1 MQMITYLEEKEIR
14 EAAKVTKTSLHGYI
28 LHMEEQ
34 GKAATT
40 ISRMMAAM
48 KAFFNYEC
56 MQACIRRNPAE
67 SLHAPKVEKKAP
79 VILSVD
85 QVSALLAQPSG
96 QTPKEIRDKAMLALL
111 YATGIR
117 VSELIGIQ
125 MEDINMNIGFLVC
138 RDGER
143 ERTIP
148 FGRSAKAALEEYL
161 ERDMSFTGI
170 LCMALLQM
178 VQVWSIVISGVIV
191 NVAAGVVY
199 GVWRAFAI
207 CLISSSLAH
216 GISFTVCQHL
226 GKYLDKILPD
236 TGSYKLDLIAKSD
249 HPAYTVVTLCF
260 LPILPNGIISIAASR
275 SRLKPW
281 EFTLAMFCGS
291 AFSVF
296 VYCWLGSSLVQGDWI
311 ASAVLVVF
319 MLAVAFLML
328 RYQKQILHFTDRLM
342 EKRKKHHGKQHTD
355 ISES

>member
-1 MQMITYLEEKEIR
+1 MVTRIDWGSMRGEVDRFEQYLREVKQASENTVQSYRRDLMQMITYLEEKEIR

-40 ISRMMAAM
+40 ISRMMAAI

-56 MQACIRRNPAE
+56 MQARIRRNPAE

-161 ERDMSFTGI
+161 EHARNELLRGKGSDYFFVNCTGGAMSRQGFWKIIKYYGEKAGI
-170 LCMALLQM
+170 EEDITPHTLRH
-178 VQVWSIVISGVIV
+178 SF
-191 NVAAGVVY
+191 AA
-199 GVWRAFAI
+199 
-207 CLISSSLAH
+207 H
-216 GISFTVCQHL
+216 
-226 GKYLDKILPD
+226 
-236 TGSYKLDLIAKSD
+236 LIARGADMRAVQTILGHSD
-249 HPAYTVVTLCF
+249 MATTQMYAAY
-260 LPILPNGIISIAASR
+260 R
-275 SRLKPW
+275 
-281 EFTLAMFCGS
+281 E
-291 AFSVF
+291 
-296 VYCWLGSSLVQGDWI
+296 D
-311 ASAVLVVF
+311 
-319 MLAVAFLML
+319 
-328 RYQKQILHFTDRLM
+328 
-342 EKRKKHHGKQHTD
+342 
-355 ISES
+355 

>member
-1 MQMITYLEEKEIR
+1 MVTRTDWGSMRGEVDRFEQYLREVKQASENTVQSYRRDLMQMITYLEEKGIR

-40 ISRMMAAM
+40 ISRMMAAI

-56 MQACIRRNPAE
+56 MQARIRRNPAE

-161 ERDMSFTGI
+161 EHARNELLRGKGSDYFFVNCTGGAMSRQGFWKIIKYYGEKAGI
-170 LCMALLQM
+170 EEDITPHTLRH
-178 VQVWSIVISGVIV
+178 SF
-191 NVAAGVVY
+191 AA
-199 GVWRAFAI
+199 
-207 CLISSSLAH
+207 H
-216 GISFTVCQHL
+216 
-226 GKYLDKILPD
+226 
-236 TGSYKLDLIAKSD
+236 LIARGADMRAVQMILGHSD
-249 HPAYTVVTLCF
+249 MATTQMYAAY
-260 LPILPNGIISIAASR
+260 R
-275 SRLKPW
+275 
-281 EFTLAMFCGS
+281 
-291 AFSVF
+291 
-296 VYCWLGSSLVQGDWI
+296 GD
-311 ASAVLVVF
+311 
-319 MLAVAFLML
+319 
-328 RYQKQILHFTDRLM
+328 
-342 EKRKKHHGKQHTD
+342 
-355 ISES
+355 

>member
-56 MQACIRRNPAE
+56 MQECIRRNPAE

-79 VILSVD
+79 VVLSVD

-161 ERDMSFTGI
+161 EHARNELLRGKGSDYFFVNCTGGAMSRQGFWKIIKYYGEKAGI
-170 LCMALLQM
+170 EEDITPHTLRH
-178 VQVWSIVISGVIV
+178 SF
-191 NVAAGVVY
+191 AA
-199 GVWRAFAI
+199 
-207 CLISSSLAH
+207 H
-216 GISFTVCQHL
+216 
-226 GKYLDKILPD
+226 
-236 TGSYKLDLIAKSD
+236 LIARGADMRAVQTILGHSD
-249 HPAYTVVTLCF
+249 MATTQMYAAYRE
-260 LPILPNGIISIAASR
+260 N
-275 SRLKPW
+275 
-281 EFTLAMFCGS
+281 
-291 AFSVF
+291 
-296 VYCWLGSSLVQGDWI
+296 
-311 ASAVLVVF
+311 
-319 MLAVAFLML
+319 
-328 RYQKQILHFTDRLM
+328 
-342 EKRKKHHGKQHTD
+342 
-355 ISES
+355 

>member
-1 MQMITYLEEKEIR
+1 MVTRTDWGSMRGEVDRFEQYLREVKQASENTVQSYRRDLMQMITYLEEKEIR

-161 ERDMSFTGI
+161 EHARNELLRGKGSDYFFVNCTGGAMSRQGFWKIIKYYSEKAGI
-170 LCMALLQM
+170 EEDITPHTLRH
-178 VQVWSIVISGVIV
+178 SF
-191 NVAAGVVY
+191 AA
-199 GVWRAFAI
+199 
-207 CLISSSLAH
+207 H
-216 GISFTVCQHL
+216 
-226 GKYLDKILPD
+226 
-236 TGSYKLDLIAKSD
+236 LIARGADVRAVQTILGHSD
-249 HPAYTVVTLCF
+249 MATTQMYAAY
-260 LPILPNGIISIAASR
+260 R
-275 SRLKPW
+275 
-281 EFTLAMFCGS
+281 E
-291 AFSVF
+291 
-296 VYCWLGSSLVQGDWI
+296 D
-311 ASAVLVVF
+311 
-319 MLAVAFLML
+319 
-328 RYQKQILHFTDRLM
+328 
-342 EKRKKHHGKQHTD
+342 
-355 ISES
+355 

>member
-79 VILSVD
+79 VVLSVD

-138 RDGER
+138 RDWER

-161 ERDMSFTGI
+161 EHARNELLRGKGSDYFFVNCTGGAMSRQGFWKIIKYYGEKAGI
-170 LCMALLQM
+170 EEDITPHTLRH
-178 VQVWSIVISGVIV
+178 SF
-191 NVAAGVVY
+191 AA
-199 GVWRAFAI
+199 
-207 CLISSSLAH
+207 H
-216 GISFTVCQHL
+216 
-226 GKYLDKILPD
+226 
-236 TGSYKLDLIAKSD
+236 LIARGADMRAVQTILGHSD
-249 HPAYTVVTLCF
+249 MATTQMYAAYRG
-260 LPILPNGIISIAASR
+260 N
-275 SRLKPW
+275 
-281 EFTLAMFCGS
+281 
-291 AFSVF
+291 
-296 VYCWLGSSLVQGDWI
+296 
-311 ASAVLVVF
+311 
-319 MLAVAFLML
+319 
-328 RYQKQILHFTDRLM
+328 
-342 EKRKKHHGKQHTD
+342 
-355 ISES
+355 

>member
-1 MQMITYLEEKEIR
+1 MVTRIDWGSMRGEVDRFEQYLREVKQASENTVQSYRRELMQMITYLEEKEIR

-79 VILSVD
+79 VVLSVD

-161 ERDMSFTGI
+161 EHARNELLRGKGSDYFFVNCTGGAMSRQGFWKIIKYYGEKAGI
-170 LCMALLQM
+170 EEDITPHTLRH
-178 VQVWSIVISGVIV
+178 SF
-191 NVAAGVVY
+191 AA
-199 GVWRAFAI
+199 
-207 CLISSSLAH
+207 H
-216 GISFTVCQHL
+216 
-226 GKYLDKILPD
+226 
-236 TGSYKLDLIAKSD
+236 LIARGADMRAVQTILGHSD
-249 HPAYTVVTLCF
+249 MATTQMYAAY
-260 LPILPNGIISIAASR
+260 R
-275 SRLKPW
+275 
-281 EFTLAMFCGS
+281 E
-291 AFSVF
+291 
-296 VYCWLGSSLVQGDWI
+296 D
-311 ASAVLVVF
+311 
-319 MLAVAFLML
+319 
-328 RYQKQILHFTDRLM
+328 
-342 EKRKKHHGKQHTD
+342 
-355 ISES
+355 

>member
-1 MQMITYLEEKEIR
+1 MVTRIDWGSMRGEVDRFEQYLREVKQASENTVQSYRRDLMQMITYLEEKEIR

-79 VILSVD
+79 VVLSVD

-161 ERDMSFTGI
+161 EHARNDLLRGKGSDYFFVNCTGGAMSRQGFWKIIKYYGEKAGI
-170 LCMALLQM
+170 EEDITPHTLRH
-178 VQVWSIVISGVIV
+178 SF
-191 NVAAGVVY
+191 AA
-199 GVWRAFAI
+199 
-207 CLISSSLAH
+207 H
-216 GISFTVCQHL
+216 
-226 GKYLDKILPD
+226 
-236 TGSYKLDLIAKSD
+236 LIARGADMRAVQTILGHSD
-249 HPAYTVVTLCF
+249 MATTQMYAAY
-260 LPILPNGIISIAASR
+260 R
-275 SRLKPW
+275 
-281 EFTLAMFCGS
+281 E
-291 AFSVF
+291 
-296 VYCWLGSSLVQGDWI
+296 D
-311 ASAVLVVF
+311 
-319 MLAVAFLML
+319 
-328 RYQKQILHFTDRLM
+328 
-342 EKRKKHHGKQHTD
+342 
-355 ISES
+355 

>member
-1 MQMITYLEEKEIR
+1 MVTRIDWGSMRGEEDRIEQYLREVKQASENTVQSYRRDLMQMITYLEEKEIR

-117 VSELIGIQ
+117 VSELVGIQ

-161 ERDMSFTGI
+161 EHARNELLRGKGSDYFFVNCTGGAMSRQGFWKIIKYYGEKAGI
-170 LCMALLQM
+170 EEDITPHTLRH
-178 VQVWSIVISGVIV
+178 SF
-191 NVAAGVVY
+191 AA
-199 GVWRAFAI
+199 
-207 CLISSSLAH
+207 H
-216 GISFTVCQHL
+216 
-226 GKYLDKILPD
+226 
-236 TGSYKLDLIAKSD
+236 LIARGADMRAVQTILGHSD
-249 HPAYTVVTLCF
+249 MATTQMYAAY
-260 LPILPNGIISIAASR
+260 R
-275 SRLKPW
+275 
-281 EFTLAMFCGS
+281 
-291 AFSVF
+291 
-296 VYCWLGSSLVQGDWI
+296 GD
-311 ASAVLVVF
+311 
-319 MLAVAFLML
+319 
-328 RYQKQILHFTDRLM
+328 
-342 EKRKKHHGKQHTD
+342 
-355 ISES
+355 

>member
-1 MQMITYLEEKEIR
+1 MVTRIDWGSMRGEVDRFEQYLREVKQASENTVQSYRRDLMQMITYLEEKEIR

-79 VILSVD
+79 VVLSVD

-96 QTPKEIRDKAMLALL
+96 HTPKEIRDKAMLALL

-161 ERDMSFTGI
+161 EHARNELLRGKGSDYFFVNWTGGAMSRQGFWKIIKYYGEKAGI
-170 LCMALLQM
+170 EEDITPHTLRH
-178 VQVWSIVISGVIV
+178 SF
-191 NVAAGVVY
+191 AA
-199 GVWRAFAI
+199 
-207 CLISSSLAH
+207 H
-216 GISFTVCQHL
+216 
-226 GKYLDKILPD
+226 
-236 TGSYKLDLIAKSD
+236 LIARGADMRAVQTILGHSD
-249 HPAYTVVTLCF
+249 MATTQMYAAY
-260 LPILPNGIISIAASR
+260 R
-275 SRLKPW
+275 
-281 EFTLAMFCGS
+281 E
-291 AFSVF
+291 
-296 VYCWLGSSLVQGDWI
+296 D
-311 ASAVLVVF
+311 
-319 MLAVAFLML
+319 
-328 RYQKQILHFTDRLM
+328 
-342 EKRKKHHGKQHTD
+342 
-355 ISES
+355 

>member
-1 MQMITYLEEKEIR
+1 MVTRIDWGSMRGEVDRFEQYLREVKQASENTVQSYRRDLMQMITYLEEKEIR

-34 GKAATT
+34 GKSATT

-161 ERDMSFTGI
+161 EHARNDLLRGKGSDYFFVNCTGGAMSRQGFWKIIKYYGEKAGI
-170 LCMALLQM
+170 EEDITPHTLRH
-178 VQVWSIVISGVIV
+178 SF
-191 NVAAGVVY
+191 AA
-199 GVWRAFAI
+199 
-207 CLISSSLAH
+207 H
-216 GISFTVCQHL
+216 
-226 GKYLDKILPD
+226 
-236 TGSYKLDLIAKSD
+236 LIARGADMRAVQTILGHSD
-249 HPAYTVVTLCF
+249 MATTQMYAAY
-260 LPILPNGIISIAASR
+260 R
-275 SRLKPW
+275 
-281 EFTLAMFCGS
+281 E
-291 AFSVF
+291 
-296 VYCWLGSSLVQGDWI
+296 D
-311 ASAVLVVF
+311 
-319 MLAVAFLML
+319 
-328 RYQKQILHFTDRLM
+328 
-342 EKRKKHHGKQHTD
+342 
-355 ISES
+355 

>member
-1 MQMITYLEEKEIR
+1 MVTRIDWGSMRGEVDRFEQYLREVKQASENTVQSYRRDLMQMITYLEEKEIR

-40 ISRMMAAM
+40 ISRMMAAI

-79 VILSVD
+79 VVLSVD

-161 ERDMSFTGI
+161 EHARNELLRGKGSDYFFVNCTGGAMSRQGFWKIIKYYGEKAGI
-170 LCMALLQM
+170 EEDITPHTLRH
-178 VQVWSIVISGVIV
+178 SF
-191 NVAAGVVY
+191 AA
-199 GVWRAFAI
+199 
-207 CLISSSLAH
+207 H
-216 GISFTVCQHL
+216 
-226 GKYLDKILPD
+226 
-236 TGSYKLDLIAKSD
+236 LIARGADMRAVQTILGHSD
-249 HPAYTVVTLCF
+249 MATTQMYAAY
-260 LPILPNGIISIAASR
+260 R
-275 SRLKPW
+275 
-281 EFTLAMFCGS
+281 E
-291 AFSVF
+291 
-296 VYCWLGSSLVQGDWI
+296 D
-311 ASAVLVVF
+311 
-319 MLAVAFLML
+319 
-328 RYQKQILHFTDRLM
+328 
-342 EKRKKHHGKQHTD
+342 
-355 ISES
+355 

>member
-1 MQMITYLEEKEIR
+1 MVTRIDWGSMRGEVDRFEQYLREVKQASENTVQSYRRDLMQMITYLEEKEIR

-40 ISRMMAAM
+40 ISRMMAAI

-56 MQACIRRNPAE
+56 MQARIRRNPAE

-117 VSELIGIQ
+117 VSELVGIQ

-161 ERDMSFTGI
+161 EHARNELLRGKGSDYFFVNCTGGAMSRQGFWKIIKYYGEKAGI
-170 LCMALLQM
+170 EEDITPHTLRH
-178 VQVWSIVISGVIV
+178 SF
-191 NVAAGVVY
+191 AA
-199 GVWRAFAI
+199 
-207 CLISSSLAH
+207 H
-216 GISFTVCQHL
+216 
-226 GKYLDKILPD
+226 
-236 TGSYKLDLIAKSD
+236 LIARGADMRAVQTILGHSD
-249 HPAYTVVTLCF
+249 MATTQMYAAY
-260 LPILPNGIISIAASR
+260 R
-275 SRLKPW
+275 
-281 EFTLAMFCGS
+281 E
-291 AFSVF
+291 
-296 VYCWLGSSLVQGDWI
+296 D
-311 ASAVLVVF
+311 
-319 MLAVAFLML
+319 
-328 RYQKQILHFTDRLM
+328 
-342 EKRKKHHGKQHTD
+342 
-355 ISES
+355 

>member
-1 MQMITYLEEKEIR
+1 MVTRIDWGSMRGEVDRFEQYLREVKQASENTVQSYRRDLMQMITYLEEKEIR

-48 KAFFNYEC
+48 KEFFNYEC

-79 VILSVD
+79 VVLSVD

-161 ERDMSFTGI
+161 EHARNELLRGKGSDYFFVNCTGGAMSRQGFWKIIKYYGEKAGI
-170 LCMALLQM
+170 EEDITPHTLRH
-178 VQVWSIVISGVIV
+178 SF
-191 NVAAGVVY
+191 AA
-199 GVWRAFAI
+199 
-207 CLISSSLAH
+207 H
-216 GISFTVCQHL
+216 
-226 GKYLDKILPD
+226 
-236 TGSYKLDLIAKSD
+236 LIARGADMRAVQTILGHSD
-249 HPAYTVVTLCF
+249 MATTQMYAAY
-260 LPILPNGIISIAASR
+260 R
-275 SRLKPW
+275 
-281 EFTLAMFCGS
+281 E
-291 AFSVF
+291 
-296 VYCWLGSSLVQGDWI
+296 D
-311 ASAVLVVF
+311 
-319 MLAVAFLML
+319 
-328 RYQKQILHFTDRLM
+328 
-342 EKRKKHHGKQHTD
+342 
-355 ISES
+355 

>member
-1 MQMITYLEEKEIR
+1 MVTRIDWGSMRGEVDRFEQYLREVKQASENTVQSYRRDLMQMITYLEEKEIR

-40 ISRMMAAM
+40 ISRMMAAI

-56 MQACIRRNPAE
+56 MQARIRRNPAE

-161 ERDMSFTGI
+161 EHARNDLLRGKGSDYFFVNCTGGAMSRQGFWKIIKYYGEKAGI
-170 LCMALLQM
+170 EEDITPHTLRH
-178 VQVWSIVISGVIV
+178 SF
-191 NVAAGVVY
+191 AA
-199 GVWRAFAI
+199 
-207 CLISSSLAH
+207 H
-216 GISFTVCQHL
+216 
-226 GKYLDKILPD
+226 
-236 TGSYKLDLIAKSD
+236 LIARGADMRAVQTILGHSD
-249 HPAYTVVTLCF
+249 MATTQMYAAY
-260 LPILPNGIISIAASR
+260 R
-275 SRLKPW
+275 
-281 EFTLAMFCGS
+281 
-291 AFSVF
+291 
-296 VYCWLGSSLVQGDWI
+296 GD
-311 ASAVLVVF
+311 
-319 MLAVAFLML
+319 
-328 RYQKQILHFTDRLM
+328 
-342 EKRKKHHGKQHTD
+342 
-355 ISES
+355 

>member
-1 MQMITYLEEKEIR
+1 MRGEIDRFEQYLREVKQASENTVQSYRRDLMQMITYLEEKEIR

-79 VILSVD
+79 VVLSVD

-161 ERDMSFTGI
+161 EHARNELLRGKGSDYFFVNCTGGAMSRQGFWKIIKYYGEKAGI
-170 LCMALLQM
+170 EEDITPHTLRH
-178 VQVWSIVISGVIV
+178 SF
-191 NVAAGVVY
+191 AA
-199 GVWRAFAI
+199 
-207 CLISSSLAH
+207 H
-216 GISFTVCQHL
+216 
-226 GKYLDKILPD
+226 
-236 TGSYKLDLIAKSD
+236 LIARGADMRAVQTILGHSD
-249 HPAYTVVTLCF
+249 MATTQMYAAY
-260 LPILPNGIISIAASR
+260 R
-275 SRLKPW
+275 
-281 EFTLAMFCGS
+281 E
-291 AFSVF
+291 
-296 VYCWLGSSLVQGDWI
+296 D
-311 ASAVLVVF
+311 
-319 MLAVAFLML
+319 
-328 RYQKQILHFTDRLM
+328 
-342 EKRKKHHGKQHTD
+342 
-355 ISES
+355 

>member
-1 MQMITYLEEKEIR
+1 MVTRTDWGSMRGEVDRFEQYLREVKQASENTVQSYRRDLMQMITYLEEKEIR

-56 MQACIRRNPAE
+56 MQARIRRNPAE

-161 ERDMSFTGI
+161 EYARNELLRGRESDYFFVNCTGGAMSRQGFWKIIKYYGEKAGI
-170 LCMALLQM
+170 EEDITPHTLRH
-178 VQVWSIVISGVIV
+178 SF
-191 NVAAGVVY
+191 AA
-199 GVWRAFAI
+199 
-207 CLISSSLAH
+207 H
-216 GISFTVCQHL
+216 
-226 GKYLDKILPD
+226 
-236 TGSYKLDLIAKSD
+236 LIARGADMRAVQTILGHSD
-249 HPAYTVVTLCF
+249 MATTQMYAAY
-260 LPILPNGIISIAASR
+260 R
-275 SRLKPW
+275 
-281 EFTLAMFCGS
+281 
-291 AFSVF
+291 
-296 VYCWLGSSLVQGDWI
+296 GD
-311 ASAVLVVF
+311 
-319 MLAVAFLML
+319 
-328 RYQKQILHFTDRLM
+328 
-342 EKRKKHHGKQHTD
+342 
-355 ISES
+355 

>member
-1 MQMITYLEEKEIR
+1 MVTRTDWGSMRGEVDRFEQYLREVKQASENTVQSYRRDLMQMITYLEEKEIR

-56 MQACIRRNPAE
+56 MQARIRRNPAE

-79 VILSVD
+79 VVLSVD

-161 ERDMSFTGI
+161 EHARNELLRGRESDYFFVNCTGGAMSRQGFWKIIKYYGEKAGI
-170 LCMALLQM
+170 EEDITPHTLRH
-178 VQVWSIVISGVIV
+178 SF
-191 NVAAGVVY
+191 AA
-199 GVWRAFAI
+199 
-207 CLISSSLAH
+207 H
-216 GISFTVCQHL
+216 
-226 GKYLDKILPD
+226 
-236 TGSYKLDLIAKSD
+236 LIARGADMRAVQTILGHSD
-249 HPAYTVVTLCF
+249 MATTQMYAAY
-260 LPILPNGIISIAASR
+260 R
-275 SRLKPW
+275 
-281 EFTLAMFCGS
+281 
-291 AFSVF
+291 
-296 VYCWLGSSLVQGDWI
+296 GD
-311 ASAVLVVF
+311 
-319 MLAVAFLML
+319 
-328 RYQKQILHFTDRLM
+328 
-342 EKRKKHHGKQHTD
+342 
-355 ISES
+355 

>member
-1 MQMITYLEEKEIR
+1 MVTRIDWGSMRGEADRFEQYLREVKQASENTVQSYRRDLMQMITYLEEKEIR

-117 VSELIGIQ
+117 VSELVGIQ

-161 ERDMSFTGI
+161 EHARNELLRGKGSDYFFVNCTGGAMSRQGFWKIIKYYGEKAGI
-170 LCMALLQM
+170 EEDITPHTLRH
-178 VQVWSIVISGVIV
+178 SF
-191 NVAAGVVY
+191 AA
-199 GVWRAFAI
+199 
-207 CLISSSLAH
+207 H
-216 GISFTVCQHL
+216 
-226 GKYLDKILPD
+226 
-236 TGSYKLDLIAKSD
+236 LIARGADMRAVQTILGHSD
-249 HPAYTVVTLCF
+249 MATTQMYAAY
-260 LPILPNGIISIAASR
+260 R
-275 SRLKPW
+275 
-281 EFTLAMFCGS
+281 E
-291 AFSVF
+291 
-296 VYCWLGSSLVQGDWI
+296 D
-311 ASAVLVVF
+311 
-319 MLAVAFLML
+319 
-328 RYQKQILHFTDRLM
+328 
-342 EKRKKHHGKQHTD
+342 
-355 ISES
+355 

>member
-1 MQMITYLEEKEIR
+1 MVTRTDWGSMRGEVDRFEQYLREVKQASENTVQSYRRDLMQMITYLEEKEIR
-14 EAAKVTKTSLHGYI
+14 EAAKVTKTSQHAYI

-40 ISRMMAAM
+40 ISRMMAAI

-56 MQACIRRNPAE
+56 MQARIRRNPAE

-161 ERDMSFTGI
+161 EHARNELLRGKGSDYFFVNCTGGAMSRQGFWKIIKYYGEKAGI
-170 LCMALLQM
+170 EEDITPHTLRH
-178 VQVWSIVISGVIV
+178 SF
-191 NVAAGVVY
+191 AA
-199 GVWRAFAI
+199 
-207 CLISSSLAH
+207 H
-216 GISFTVCQHL
+216 
-226 GKYLDKILPD
+226 
-236 TGSYKLDLIAKSD
+236 LIARGADMRAVQTILGHSD
-249 HPAYTVVTLCF
+249 MATTQMYAAY
-260 LPILPNGIISIAASR
+260 R
-275 SRLKPW
+275 
-281 EFTLAMFCGS
+281 
-291 AFSVF
+291 
-296 VYCWLGSSLVQGDWI
+296 GD
-311 ASAVLVVF
+311 
-319 MLAVAFLML
+319 
-328 RYQKQILHFTDRLM
+328 
-342 EKRKKHHGKQHTD
+342 
-355 ISES
+355 

>member
-1 MQMITYLEEKEIR
+1 MVTRIDWGSMRGEVDRFEQYLREVEQASENTVQSYRRDLMQMITYLEEKEIR

-117 VSELIGIQ
+117 VSELVGIQ

-161 ERDMSFTGI
+161 EHARNELLRGKGSDYFFVNCTGGAMSRQGFWKIIKYYGEKAGI
-170 LCMALLQM
+170 EEDITPHTLRH
-178 VQVWSIVISGVIV
+178 SF
-191 NVAAGVVY
+191 AA
-199 GVWRAFAI
+199 
-207 CLISSSLAH
+207 H
-216 GISFTVCQHL
+216 
-226 GKYLDKILPD
+226 
-236 TGSYKLDLIAKSD
+236 LIARGADMRAVQTILGHSD
-249 HPAYTVVTLCF
+249 MATTQMYAAY
-260 LPILPNGIISIAASR
+260 R
-275 SRLKPW
+275 
-281 EFTLAMFCGS
+281 E
-291 AFSVF
+291 
-296 VYCWLGSSLVQGDWI
+296 D
-311 ASAVLVVF
+311 
-319 MLAVAFLML
+319 
-328 RYQKQILHFTDRLM
+328 
-342 EKRKKHHGKQHTD
+342 
-355 ISES
+355 

>member
-1 MQMITYLEEKEIR
+1 MVTRTDWGSMRGEVDRFEQYLREVKQASENTVQSYRRDLMQMITYLEEKEIR

-40 ISRMMAAM
+40 ISRMMAAI

-56 MQACIRRNPAE
+56 MQARIRRNPAE

-161 ERDMSFTGI
+161 EHARNELLRGKGSDYFFVNCTGGAMSRQGFWKIIKYYGEKAGI
-170 LCMALLQM
+170 EEDITLHTLRH
-178 VQVWSIVISGVIV
+178 SF
-191 NVAAGVVY
+191 AA
-199 GVWRAFAI
+199 
-207 CLISSSLAH
+207 H
-216 GISFTVCQHL
+216 
-226 GKYLDKILPD
+226 
-236 TGSYKLDLIAKSD
+236 LIARGADMRAVQTILGHSD
-249 HPAYTVVTLCF
+249 MATTQMYAAYR
-260 LPILPNGIISIAASR
+260 G
-275 SRLKPW
+275 
-281 EFTLAMFCGS
+281 G
-291 AFSVF
+291 
-296 VYCWLGSSLVQGDWI
+296 
-311 ASAVLVVF
+311 
-319 MLAVAFLML
+319 
-328 RYQKQILHFTDRLM
+328 
-342 EKRKKHHGKQHTD
+342 
-355 ISES
+355 

>member
-1 MQMITYLEEKEIR
+1 MVTRTDWGSMRGEVDRFEQYLREVKQASENTVQSYRRDLMQMITYLEEKEIR

-117 VSELIGIQ
+117 VSELVGIQ

-161 ERDMSFTGI
+161 EHARNELLRGKGSDYFFVNCTGGAMSRQGFWKIIKYYGEKAGI
-170 LCMALLQM
+170 EEDITPHTLRHSFAVHLLENGADLR
-178 VQVWSIVISGVIV
+178 SIQEMLGHSD
-191 NVAAGVVY
+191 
-199 GVWRAFAI
+199 
-207 CLISSSLAH
+207 ISSTQIYTQLVNQKLKDVYNKAH
-216 GISFTVCQHL
+216 P
-226 GKYLDKILPD
+226 K
-236 TGSYKLDLIAKSD
+236 A
-249 HPAYTVVTLCF
+249 
-260 LPILPNGIISIAASR
+260 
-275 SRLKPW
+275 
-281 EFTLAMFCGS
+281 
-291 AFSVF
+291 
-296 VYCWLGSSLVQGDWI
+296 
-311 ASAVLVVF
+311 
-319 MLAVAFLML
+319 
-328 RYQKQILHFTDRLM
+328 
-342 EKRKKHHGKQHTD
+342 
-355 ISES
+355 

>member
-1 MQMITYLEEKEIR
+1 MVTRIDWGSMRGEVDRFEQYLREVKQASENTVQSYRRDLMQMITYLEEKEIR

-79 VILSVD
+79 VVLSVD

-161 ERDMSFTGI
+161 EHARNELLRGKGSDYFFVNCTGGAMSRQGFWKIIKYYGEKAGI
-170 LCMALLQM
+170 EEDITPHTLRH
-178 VQVWSIVISGVIV
+178 SF
-191 NVAAGVVY
+191 AA
-199 GVWRAFAI
+199 
-207 CLISSSLAH
+207 H
-216 GISFTVCQHL
+216 
-226 GKYLDKILPD
+226 
-236 TGSYKLDLIAKSD
+236 LIARGADMRAVQTILGHSD
-249 HPAYTVVTLCF
+249 MATTQMYAAY
-260 LPILPNGIISIAASR
+260 
-275 SRLKPW
+275 W
-281 EFTLAMFCGS
+281 E
-291 AFSVF
+291 
-296 VYCWLGSSLVQGDWI
+296 D
-311 ASAVLVVF
+311 
-319 MLAVAFLML
+319 
-328 RYQKQILHFTDRLM
+328 
-342 EKRKKHHGKQHTD
+342 
-355 ISES
+355 

>member
-1 MQMITYLEEKEIR
+1 MVTRTDWGSMRGEVDRFEQYLREVKQASENTVQSYRRDLMQMITYLEEKGIR

-56 MQACIRRNPAE
+56 MQARIRRNPAE

-161 ERDMSFTGI
+161 EHARNELLRGKGSDYFFVNCTGGAMSRQGFWKIIKYYGEKAGI
-170 LCMALLQM
+170 EEDITPHTLRH
-178 VQVWSIVISGVIV
+178 SF
-191 NVAAGVVY
+191 AA
-199 GVWRAFAI
+199 
-207 CLISSSLAH
+207 H
-216 GISFTVCQHL
+216 
-226 GKYLDKILPD
+226 
-236 TGSYKLDLIAKSD
+236 LIARGADMRAVQTILGHSD
-249 HPAYTVVTLCF
+249 MATTQMYAAY
-260 LPILPNGIISIAASR
+260 R
-275 SRLKPW
+275 
-281 EFTLAMFCGS
+281 
-291 AFSVF
+291 
-296 VYCWLGSSLVQGDWI
+296 GD
-311 ASAVLVVF
+311 
-319 MLAVAFLML
+319 
-328 RYQKQILHFTDRLM
+328 
-342 EKRKKHHGKQHTD
+342 
-355 ISES
+355 

>member
-1 MQMITYLEEKEIR
+1 MVTRTDWGSMRGEVDRFEQYLREVKQASENTVQSYRRDLMQMITYLEEKEIR

-161 ERDMSFTGI
+161 EHARNELLRGKGSDYFFVNCTGGAMSRQGFWKIIKYYGEKAGI
-170 LCMALLQM
+170 EEDITPHTLRH
-178 VQVWSIVISGVIV
+178 SF
-191 NVAAGVVY
+191 AA
-199 GVWRAFAI
+199 
-207 CLISSSLAH
+207 H
-216 GISFTVCQHL
+216 
-226 GKYLDKILPD
+226 
-236 TGSYKLDLIAKSD
+236 LIARGADMRAVQTILGHSD
-249 HPAYTVVTLCF
+249 MATTQMY
-260 LPILPNGIISIAASR
+260 A
-275 SRLKPW
+275 
-281 EFTLAMFCGS
+281 
-291 AFSVF
+291 
-296 VYCWLGSSLVQGDWI
+296 VYRED
-311 ASAVLVVF
+311 
-319 MLAVAFLML
+319 
-328 RYQKQILHFTDRLM
+328 
-342 EKRKKHHGKQHTD
+342 
-355 ISES
+355 

>member
-1 MQMITYLEEKEIR
+1 MVTRTDWGSMRGEVDRFEQYLREVKQASENTVQSYRRDLMQMITYLEEKGIR
-14 EAAKVTKTSLHGYI
+14 EAAKGTKTSLHGYI

-40 ISRMMAAM
+40 ISRMMAAI

-56 MQACIRRNPAE
+56 MQARIRRNPAE

-117 VSELIGIQ
+117 VSELVGIQ

-161 ERDMSFTGI
+161 EHARNELLRGKGSDYFFVNCTGGAMSRQGFWKIIKYYGEKAGI
-170 LCMALLQM
+170 EEDITPHTLRH
-178 VQVWSIVISGVIV
+178 SF
-191 NVAAGVVY
+191 AA
-199 GVWRAFAI
+199 
-207 CLISSSLAH
+207 H
-216 GISFTVCQHL
+216 
-226 GKYLDKILPD
+226 
-236 TGSYKLDLIAKSD
+236 LIARGADMRAVQTILGHSD
-249 HPAYTVVTLCF
+249 MATTQMYAAY
-260 LPILPNGIISIAASR
+260 R
-275 SRLKPW
+275 
-281 EFTLAMFCGS
+281 E
-291 AFSVF
+291 
-296 VYCWLGSSLVQGDWI
+296 D
-311 ASAVLVVF
+311 
-319 MLAVAFLML
+319 
-328 RYQKQILHFTDRLM
+328 
-342 EKRKKHHGKQHTD
+342 
-355 ISES
+355 

>member
-1 MQMITYLEEKEIR
+1 MVTRTDWGSMRGEVDRFEQYLREVKQASENTVQSYRRDLMQMITYLEEKGIR

-79 VILSVD
+79 VVLSVD

-161 ERDMSFTGI
+161 EHARNELLRGKGSDYFFVNCTGGAMSRQGFWKIIKYYGEKAGI
-170 LCMALLQM
+170 EEDITPHTLRH
-178 VQVWSIVISGVIV
+178 SF
-191 NVAAGVVY
+191 AA
-199 GVWRAFAI
+199 
-207 CLISSSLAH
+207 H
-216 GISFTVCQHL
+216 
-226 GKYLDKILPD
+226 
-236 TGSYKLDLIAKSD
+236 LIARGADMRAVQTILGHSD
-249 HPAYTVVTLCF
+249 MATTQMYAAY
-260 LPILPNGIISIAASR
+260 R
-275 SRLKPW
+275 
-281 EFTLAMFCGS
+281 
-291 AFSVF
+291 
-296 VYCWLGSSLVQGDWI
+296 GD
-311 ASAVLVVF
+311 
-319 MLAVAFLML
+319 
-328 RYQKQILHFTDRLM
+328 
-342 EKRKKHHGKQHTD
+342 
-355 ISES
+355 

>member
-1 MQMITYLEEKEIR
+1 MVTRIDWGSMRGEVDRFEQYLREVKQASENTVQSYRRDLMQMITYLEEKEIR

-79 VILSVD
+79 VVLSVD
-85 QVSALLAQPSG
+85 QVSAPLAQPSG

-161 ERDMSFTGI
+161 EHARNELLRGKGSDYFFVNCTGGAMSRQGFWKIIKYYGEKAGI
-170 LCMALLQM
+170 EEDITPHTLRH
-178 VQVWSIVISGVIV
+178 SF
-191 NVAAGVVY
+191 AA
-199 GVWRAFAI
+199 
-207 CLISSSLAH
+207 H
-216 GISFTVCQHL
+216 
-226 GKYLDKILPD
+226 
-236 TGSYKLDLIAKSD
+236 LIARGADMRAVQTILGHSD
-249 HPAYTVVTLCF
+249 MATTQMYAAYR
-260 LPILPNGIISIAASR
+260 G
-275 SRLKPW
+275 
-281 EFTLAMFCGS
+281 E
-291 AFSVF
+291 
-296 VYCWLGSSLVQGDWI
+296 
-311 ASAVLVVF
+311 
-319 MLAVAFLML
+319 
-328 RYQKQILHFTDRLM
+328 
-342 EKRKKHHGKQHTD
+342 
-355 ISES
+355 

>member
-1 MQMITYLEEKEIR
+1 MVTRIDWGSMRGEVDRFEQYLREVKQASENTVQSYRRDLMQMITYLEEKEIR

-34 GKAATT
+34 GKAPTT

-79 VILSVD
+79 VVLSVD

-161 ERDMSFTGI
+161 EHARNELLRGKGSDYFFVNCTGGAMSRQGFWKIIKYYGEKAGI
-170 LCMALLQM
+170 EEDITPHTLRH
-178 VQVWSIVISGVIV
+178 SF
-191 NVAAGVVY
+191 AA
-199 GVWRAFAI
+199 
-207 CLISSSLAH
+207 H
-216 GISFTVCQHL
+216 
-226 GKYLDKILPD
+226 
-236 TGSYKLDLIAKSD
+236 LIARGADMRAVQTILGHSD
-249 HPAYTVVTLCF
+249 MATTQMYAAYRE
-260 LPILPNGIISIAASR
+260 N
-275 SRLKPW
+275 
-281 EFTLAMFCGS
+281 
-291 AFSVF
+291 
-296 VYCWLGSSLVQGDWI
+296 
-311 ASAVLVVF
+311 
-319 MLAVAFLML
+319 
-328 RYQKQILHFTDRLM
+328 
-342 EKRKKHHGKQHTD
+342 
-355 ISES
+355 

>member
-1 MQMITYLEEKEIR
+1 MVTRIDWGSMRGEVDRFEQYLREVKQASENTVQSYRRDLMQMITYLEEKEIR

-34 GKAATT
+34 GKVATT

-79 VILSVD
+79 VVLSVD

-161 ERDMSFTGI
+161 EHARNELLRGKGSDYFFVNCTGGAMSRQGFWKIIKYYGEKAGI
-170 LCMALLQM
+170 EEDITPHTLRH
-178 VQVWSIVISGVIV
+178 SF
-191 NVAAGVVY
+191 AA
-199 GVWRAFAI
+199 
-207 CLISSSLAH
+207 H
-216 GISFTVCQHL
+216 
-226 GKYLDKILPD
+226 
-236 TGSYKLDLIAKSD
+236 LIARGADMRAVQTILGHSD
-249 HPAYTVVTLCF
+249 MATTQMYAAYR
-260 LPILPNGIISIAASR
+260 G
-275 SRLKPW
+275 
-281 EFTLAMFCGS
+281 E
-291 AFSVF
+291 
-296 VYCWLGSSLVQGDWI
+296 
-311 ASAVLVVF
+311 
-319 MLAVAFLML
+319 
-328 RYQKQILHFTDRLM
+328 
-342 EKRKKHHGKQHTD
+342 
-355 ISES
+355 

>member
-1 MQMITYLEEKEIR
+1 MVTRIDWGSMRGEVDRFEQYLREVKRASENTVQSYRRDLMQMITYLEEKEIR

-79 VILSVD
+79 VVLSVD

-161 ERDMSFTGI
+161 EHARNELLRGKGSDYFFVNCTGGAMSRQGFWKIIKYYGEKAGI
-170 LCMALLQM
+170 EEDITPHTLRH
-178 VQVWSIVISGVIV
+178 SF
-191 NVAAGVVY
+191 AA
-199 GVWRAFAI
+199 
-207 CLISSSLAH
+207 H
-216 GISFTVCQHL
+216 
-226 GKYLDKILPD
+226 
-236 TGSYKLDLIAKSD
+236 LIARGADMRAVQTILGHSD
-249 HPAYTVVTLCF
+249 MATTQMYAAYR
-260 LPILPNGIISIAASR
+260 G
-275 SRLKPW
+275 
-281 EFTLAMFCGS
+281 E
-291 AFSVF
+291 
-296 VYCWLGSSLVQGDWI
+296 
-311 ASAVLVVF
+311 
-319 MLAVAFLML
+319 
-328 RYQKQILHFTDRLM
+328 
-342 EKRKKHHGKQHTD
+342 
-355 ISES
+355 

>member
-1 MQMITYLEEKEIR
+1 MVTRIDWGSMRGEVDRFEQYLREVKQASENTVQSYRRDLMQMITYLEEKEIR

-117 VSELIGIQ
+117 VSELVGIQ

-161 ERDMSFTGI
+161 EHARNELLRGKGSDYFFVNCTGGAMSRQGFWKIIKYYGEKAGI
-170 LCMALLQM
+170 EEDITPHTLRH
-178 VQVWSIVISGVIV
+178 SF
-191 NVAAGVVY
+191 AA
-199 GVWRAFAI
+199 
-207 CLISSSLAH
+207 H
-216 GISFTVCQHL
+216 
-226 GKYLDKILPD
+226 
-236 TGSYKLDLIAKSD
+236 LIARGADMRAVQTILGHSD
-249 HPAYTVVTLCF
+249 MATTQMYAAY
-260 LPILPNGIISIAASR
+260 R
-275 SRLKPW
+275 
-281 EFTLAMFCGS
+281 
-291 AFSVF
+291 
-296 VYCWLGSSLVQGDWI
+296 GD
-311 ASAVLVVF
+311 
-319 MLAVAFLML
+319 
-328 RYQKQILHFTDRLM
+328 
-342 EKRKKHHGKQHTD
+342 
-355 ISES
+355 

>member
-1 MQMITYLEEKEIR
+1 MVTRIDWGSMRGEVDRFEQDLREVKQASENTVQSYRRDLMQMITYLEEKEIR

-79 VILSVD
+79 VVLSVD

-161 ERDMSFTGI
+161 EHARNELLRGKGSDYFFVNCTGGAMSRQGFWKIIKYYGEKAGI
-170 LCMALLQM
+170 EEDITPHTLRH
-178 VQVWSIVISGVIV
+178 SF
-191 NVAAGVVY
+191 AA
-199 GVWRAFAI
+199 
-207 CLISSSLAH
+207 H
-216 GISFTVCQHL
+216 
-226 GKYLDKILPD
+226 
-236 TGSYKLDLIAKSD
+236 LIARGADMRAVQTILGHSD
-249 HPAYTVVTLCF
+249 MATTQMYAAY
-260 LPILPNGIISIAASR
+260 R
-275 SRLKPW
+275 
-281 EFTLAMFCGS
+281 E
-291 AFSVF
+291 
-296 VYCWLGSSLVQGDWI
+296 D
-311 ASAVLVVF
+311 
-319 MLAVAFLML
+319 
-328 RYQKQILHFTDRLM
+328 
-342 EKRKKHHGKQHTD
+342 
-355 ISES
+355 